1 MVIKKLIPLL
11 ALFLCVTS
19 VNAQQSETDES
30 VEFRPHWDLQLQ
42 GGVGY
47 TIGESSNSG
56 ELISPALYL
65 STNYRFHHAMGVRF
79 GLGGWQGKG
88 AVVSPESLY
97 SFNFLQLNAD
107 YKLDLVSL
115 FGGYNHKR
123 VVGFY
128 ALAGVGLNCGL
139 NNNEAATIAVGR
151 PAWSI
156 GMEYLWDKKVFVA
169 GRMGLGLDFRV
180 GERVLI
186 NLEANANVLS
196 DKFNSKRADNAD
208 WQLNML
214 AGVSYSFGM
223 KHRESEVWA
232 ASQQQA
238 IRIAEQRLAEEEAA
252 RTAAQQQ
259 QEELARQQ
267 EEHERQQE
275 LERQQQELETQR
287 MAAQRATAIA
297 EHSENIRFTIGSANI
312 LRDEAEKIERMAQWL
327 IENEDYSVVIIGYAD
342 RETGTP
348 AGNLRLSERRAE
360 AVTRALVEIGVA
372 QERIATSFVG
382 DTEQPFDNPAD
393 NRVVICTLE

>member
-19 VNAQQSETDES
+19 VSAQQSEADES

-47 TIGESSNSG
+47 TIGESSTSG
-56 ELISPALYL
+56 DLISPALYL

-88 AVVSPESLY
+88 AIVSPESLY
-97 SFNFLQLNAD
+97 TFNFLQLNAD

-128 ALAGVGLNCGL
+128 ALVGVGLNYGF
-139 NNNEAATIAVGR
+139 NNNEATSIAAGR

-214 AGVSYSFGM
+214 AGVSYSFGP
-223 KHRESEVWA
+223 KHRESKVWA
-232 ASQQQA
+232 AQQEA
-238 IRIAEQRLAEEEAA
+238 IRIAEQRLAEAEAA
-252 RTAAQQQ
+252 RIAAQQQ
-259 QEELARQQ
+259 QEELARQ
-267 EEHERQQE
+267 EEERVRREEEQI
-275 LERQQQELETQR
+275 RQQQELE
-287 MAAQRATAIA
+287 AQRLAERAAVIK

-312 LRDEAEKIERMAQWL
+312 RRDEAVKIERMAQWL
-327 IENEDYSVVIIGYAD
+327 VENEDYSVVIVGYAD
-342 RETGTP
+342 RETGTA

-360 AVTRALVEIGVA
+360 AVTRALAEAGVA
-372 QERIATSFVG
+372 QERITTSFVG

>member
-19 VNAQQSETDES
+19 VSAQQSEADES

-47 TIGESSNSG
+47 TIGESSTSG
-56 ELISPALYL
+56 DLISPALYL

-88 AVVSPESLY
+88 AIVSPESLY
-97 SFNFLQLNAD
+97 TFNFLQLNAD

-128 ALAGVGLNCGL
+128 ALVGVGLNYGF
-139 NNNEAATIAVGR
+139 NNNEATSIAAGR

-214 AGVSYSFGM
+214 AGVSYSFGL

-232 ASQQQA
+232 AQQEA

-252 RTAAQQQ
+252 RIAAQQQ
-259 QEELARQQ
+259 QEELARQ
-267 EEHERQQE
+267 EEERARREEEQI
-275 LERQQQELETQR
+275 RQQQELEAR
-287 MAAQRATAIA
+287 RLAERGAVIE

-312 LRDEAEKIERMAQWL
+312 RRDEAEKIERMAQWL
-327 IENEDYSVVIIGYAD
+327 VENEDYSVVIVGYAD
-342 RETGTP
+342 RETGTA

-360 AVTRALVEIGVA
+360 AVTRALAEAGVA
-372 QERIATSFVG
+372 QERITTSFVG

>member
-19 VNAQQSETDES
+19 VNAQQSKTDES

-47 TIGESSNSG
+47 TIGESSTSG

-65 STNYRFHHAMGVRF
+65 STNYKFHHAMGVRF

-123 VVGFY
+123 VVGLY
-128 ALAGVGLNCGL
+128 ALVGVGLNYGF
-139 NNNEAATIAVGR
+139 NNKEAAAIAAGR

-186 NLEANANVLS
+186 NLEANANLLS

-208 WQLNML
+208 WQFNML
-214 AGVSYSFGM
+214 VGVSYSFGK
-223 KHRESEVWA
+223 KHRESKVWLEE
-232 ASQQQA
+232 QEA
-238 IRIAEQRLAEEEAA
+238 IRIAEQRLAEAEAA
-252 RTAAQQQ
+252 RIAQ

-267 EEHERQQE
+267 EERERQEKLEREQQE
-275 LERQQQELETQR
+275 LEAQR
-287 MAAQRATAIA
+287 LAAQRATAIA
-297 EHSENIRFTIGSANI
+297 EHSENIRFNIGSANI
-312 LRDEAEKIERMAQWL
+312 LRDEADKIERLAQWL
-327 IENEDYSVVIIGYAD
+327 IENEDYTVVIVGYAD

-348 AGNLRLSERRAE
+348 AGNLKLSERRAE
-360 AVTRALVEIGVA
+360 AVTSALVKVGVA

-382 DTEQPFDNPAD
+382 DTVQPFDNPAD